1 MLQSRL
7 EDEIYSADFD
17 DEDISEN
24 ETGLSGKAHFLI
36 RKLKET
42 GWIIVEYEDDFKEYV
57 SVPHF
62 SYKIIQ
68 T

>member
-36 RKLKET
+36 
-42 GWIIVEYEDDFKEYV
+42 
-57 SVPHF
+57 
-62 SYKIIQ
+62 
-68 T
+68 